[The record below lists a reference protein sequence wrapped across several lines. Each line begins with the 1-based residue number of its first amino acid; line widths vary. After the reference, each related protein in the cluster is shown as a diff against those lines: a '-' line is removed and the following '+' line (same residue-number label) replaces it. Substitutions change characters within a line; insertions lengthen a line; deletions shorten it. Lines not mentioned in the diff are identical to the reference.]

1 MLVIPVDNGP
11 YQVEA
16 DSSDFALGA
25 VLSQRQDDKWHP
37 IAYLSKSL
45 TEAERNYEIYDKE
58 LLAIMTALS
67 EWRHYLLTGKEFEI
81 WTDHQN
87 LCYFRKAQKL
97 NRRQARWVM
106 ELGEYNFTMHHKP
119 GKTNI
124 KADILS
130 RRADH
135 NRGEDD
141 NKDVT
146 VLKDEWFRRIETVRR
161 EEIAEETK
169 KEAEQLLK
177 KLFPNLEEE
186 AKREAEE
193 ALATTLREEWTR
205 SMEVELKTGEG
216 AVIQRIKKMTKNER
230 RIDRAVEKA
239 LRNEE
244 KEWEKEEGMITW
256 KNRIYVPKDRAL
268 RGDIIRA
275 HHDERVAGHPG
286 RYKTQELITRNY
298 WWPYIQSD
306 VRRYVEGC
314 QPCQQAKTRKGK
326 SMPPYN
332 QTPSPNNLGNTSPS
346 TSSLDYRYRKDT
358 MR

>member
-1 MLVIPVDNGP
+1 MQ

-25 VLSQRQDDKWHP
+25 VLSQRQNNKWHP
-37 IAYLSKSL
+37 VAYLSKSL

-87 LCYFRKAQKL
+87 LCYFQKAQKL
-97 NRRQARWVM
+97 NRRQARWVT

-130 RRADH
+130 RQADH

-146 VLKDEWFRRIETVRR
+146 VLKNEWFRRIETIRR
-161 EEIAEETK
+161 EEIAEETRR
-169 KEAEQLLK
+169 EAEQHLK
-177 KLFPNLEEE
+177 KLFPNLKGE

-193 ALATTLREEWTR
+193 ALATMLREEWTR
-205 SMEVELKTGEG
+205 SMEVELKMGEE
-216 AVIQRIKKMTKNER
+216 AVIQHIKRMMKNER
-230 RIDRAVEKA
+230 RID
-239 LRNEE
+239 
-244 KEWEKEEGMITW
+244 
-256 KNRIYVPKDRAL
+256 
-268 RGDIIRA
+268 
-275 HHDERVAGHPG
+275 
-286 RYKTQELITRNY
+286 
-298 WWPYIQSD
+298 
-306 VRRYVEGC
+306 
-314 QPCQQAKTRKGK
+314 
-326 SMPPYN
+326 
-332 QTPSPNNLGNTSPS
+332 
-346 TSSLDYRYRKDT
+346 
-358 MR
+358 

>member
-1 MLVIPVDNGP
+1 MVVSEGRVEMDPVKTEALTSWPMPKKLKELQSFLGFCNFYRRFIKDYSQIAKPLNQLTGKEEWKWGAEQQTAFDTLRRVITERPVLAIPVDDEP
-11 YQVEA
+11 YRVEA

-25 VLSQRQDDKWHP
+25 VLSQRQNDKWHP
-37 IAYLSKSL
+37 VAYLSKSL

-58 LLAIMTALS
+58 LLAIMTALA

-97 NRRQARWVM
+97 NRRQARWVT

-130 RRADH
+130 RRVDH

-161 EEIAEETK
+161 EEIAEETRR
-169 KEAEQLLK
+169 EAEQLLK
-177 KLFPNLEEE
+177 KLFPDLEKE
-186 AKREAEE
+186 AKQEAEE

-205 SMEVELKTGEG
+205 SMEIELKTGEE
-216 AVIQRIKKMTKNER
+216 AIIQ
-230 RIDRAVEKA
+230 
-239 LRNEE
+239 
-244 KEWEKEEGMITW
+244 
-256 KNRIYVPKDRAL
+256 
-268 RGDIIRA
+268 
-275 HHDERVAGHPG
+275 
-286 RYKTQELITRNY
+286 
-298 WWPYIQSD
+298 
-306 VRRYVEGC
+306 
-314 QPCQQAKTRKGK
+314 
-326 SMPPYN
+326 
-332 QTPSPNNLGNTSPS
+332 
-346 TSSLDYRYRKDT
+346 
-358 MR
+358 